1 MHNIWNRLNSLV
13 FSGLG
18 ALAILSFAT
27 VVTTWSHAE
36 QPVVSK
42 LQIGQMSALQRA
54 SSRSPYSGDTVFV
67 DRAIITLDVN
77 AGKLCCG
84 AE

>member
-27 VVTTWSHAE
+27 VVTTWSHE
-36 QPVVSK
+36 EMPVISK

-67 DRAIITLDVN
+67 DRAIVTLDVD
-77 AGKLCCG
+77 AGP
-84 AE
+84 